1 MTGYDDYREYDEDSA
16 NDTDPIKLTQGFS
29 TLEDADWASW
39 SVRQLSEKIAIGT
52 VALQPDFQ
60 RNYVWNSERASRY
73 IESLILGF
81 PTPPVFLAEDHD
93 GTWIVIDGHQRLETL
108 FKYMKPLMEQV
119 LPQTVQNLETLR
131 LSQLAVLHS
140 LNGQTVENL
149 KARDRQALWDTN
161 LQVGLLPKT
170 VHPDLKYELFA
181 RLNLGSMSL
190 NPQELRNC
198 LYRGRYNNFIKRR
211 SERLEFLQF
220 WNPSRPEPDKRMKHR
235 ERLLRFY
242 AMLHR
247 RGQYRTPFRVF
258 LNDEMEAHRNISAD
272 DEAKFSEELDI
283 AIKWTKRVFGREAF
297 YRFEMGN
304 SDNHQGR
311 WVRNKMDILADV
323 EMVWFAEVGNQLN
336 VIWDNTSDTDRE
348 FLVKSLRRISINVML
363 QPKFQDA
370 LSKDRT
376 RASNL
381 EQRFDAWYRAMNA
394 IIRYPEREIDTTK
407 QIFRRLTTSEICNYC
422 PNRMDMEDAIWNSK
436 GQLVHR
442 YCQRRP
448 PR

>member
-1 MTGYDDYREYDEDSA
+1 MAEYEDYRAEDLDDDIDPLKLPEGF
-16 NDTDPIKLTQGFS
+16 DTLQEAK
-29 TLEDADWASW
+29 WARW
-39 SVRQLSEKIAIGT
+39 TVRQISSKFEDGT
-52 VALQPDFQ
+52 IDPQPDFQ
-60 RNYVWNSERASRY
+60 RDYVWNNERASRY
-73 IESLILGF
+73 IESLLLGF
-81 PTPPVFLAEDHD
+81 PTPPVFLAEEPD
-93 GTWIVIDGHQRLETL
+93 GRWVVIDGHQRLETL
-108 FKYMKPLMEQV
+108 FRYMKPLLRDD
-119 LPQTVQNLETLR
+119 LPSSIKILQPLR
-131 LSQLAVLHS
+131 LSQLEVLHDYNGS
-140 LNGQTVENL
+140 LIEKLERSKRDSLWQTE
-149 KARDRQALWDTN
+149 
-161 LQVGLLPKT
+161 LQVVLLPKE
-170 VHPDLKYELFA
+170 VDPDMKYSLFA
-181 RLNLGSMSL
+181 RLNLGAVSL

-198 LYRGRYNNFIKRR
+198 IYRGRYNNFIKQH
-211 SERLEFLQF
+211 SEELAFLRL

-247 RGQYRTPFRVF
+247 RSQYRTPFRVF
-258 LNDEMEAHRNISAD
+258 LNDEMEAHRDFS
-272 DEAKFSEELDI
+272 DEEATRFSEELYK

-304 SDNHQGR
+304 PDNHQGR

-323 EMVWFAEVGNQLN
+323 EMVWFAEVGNQLDT
-336 VIWDNTSDTDRE
+336 IWDSTNDTDRE
-348 FLVKSLRRISINVML
+348 FLVKALRRISINVML

-381 EQRFDAWYRAMNA
+381 EQRFDAWYRAMNS
-394 IIRYPEREIDTTK
+394 IIRYTEREIDTTK
-407 QIFRRLTTSEICNYC
+407 QMYLQLVTSEICNYC
-422 PNRMDMEDAIWNSK
+422 PNRMDMEDATWNSK